1 MVQRDRL
8 TGKISAQEEK
18 MAKLKQTALQQA
30 KEGNKDQA
38 MYTVQKVKRIKEFK
52 NNLTKRLEFMDKQ
65 VDNIESAMDDV
76 SFTQVLKESNQ
87 VIQQLN
93 QEIDLDEIR
102 LAKELQQEQ
111 KMRQDEFDQLLDDSD
126 DEDLKEEMA
135 KIESELYRENF
146 SNVNIGESKT
156 PAQKQPEKAQKTQNS
171 ERQAEML
178 LS

>member
-1 MVQRDRL
+1 
-8 TGKISAQEEK
+8 
-18 MAKLKQTALQQA
+18 
-30 KEGNKDQA
+30 

-93 QEIDLDEIR
+93 QEIDLDEVR
-102 LAKELQQEQ
+102 LAKELQQES
-111 KMRQDEFDQLLDDSD
+111 KMRQEEIDQLLDDSD

-146 SNVNIGESKT
+146 SKVDLGEVKK
-156 PAQKQPEKAQKTQNS
+156 PEQAEPEKAQSKPKK
-171 ERQAEML
+171 EKQAEL
-178 LS
+178 LMS

>member
-1 MVQRDRL
+1 M
-8 TGKISAQEEK
+8 TAKISAQEEK

-52 NNLTKRLEFMDKQ
+52 KNLQKRLEFMDKQ

-93 QEIDLDEIR
+93 QEIDMDEIR
-102 LAKELQQEQ
+102 LAKELQQEG
-111 KMRQDEFDQLLDDSD
+111 KMRQEELNQLLDDSD

-135 KIESELYRENF
+135 KIESEIYRENF
-146 SNVNIGESKT
+146 KDVNLGEQ
-156 PAQKQPEKAQKTQNS
+156 QKPP
-171 ERQAEML
+171 
-178 LS
+178 